1 MEHLAVTAPAS
12 KVALVAFDN
21 KVQYYGDG
29 LSQPQQLDSGT
40 LDDYHQLMKKGNAV
54 GSDLSLR
61 QIQESL
67 RYYLL

>member
-1 MEHLAVTAPAS
+1 MEHLSVTAPAS

-29 LSQPQQLDSGT
+29 LLQPQQLDSGA
-40 LDDYHQLMKKGNAV
+40 LDDYHELLKKGKSV

-61 QIQESL
+61 QLTDSL
-67 RYYLL
+67 RYHQ